1 MPVAEP
7 ESTSGLAA
15 GARAS
20 RRRAFSFPKSARIVS
35 RADFEALYASAPKAA
50 GRYVVVWAAPGKTG
64 ASRLGV
70 AAAKRTFRDAHQRN
84 RAKRLVR
91 ESFRQLRPSLRGGP
105 LDVAVAARYRILSAK
120 EGDVRADL
128 ARTLAKLPAAEA
140 APAGEERR

>member
-7 ESTSGLAA
+7 EWESGLAA

-20 RRRAFSFPKSARIVS
+20 RRRAFSFPKAARVVS

-50 GRYVVVWAAPGKTG
+50 GRYVVVWAAPGKSG
-64 ASRLGV
+64 GPRLGV
-70 AAAKRTFRDAHQRN
+70 AAAKRTFHDAHQRN

-91 ESFRQLRPSLRGGP
+91 ESFRHLRPSVAAEGAF
-105 LDVAVAARYRILSAK
+105 DIAVAARFRILSAK

-128 ARTLAKLPAAEA
+128 RRALARLSALRPE
-140 APAGEERR
+140 PGGERP